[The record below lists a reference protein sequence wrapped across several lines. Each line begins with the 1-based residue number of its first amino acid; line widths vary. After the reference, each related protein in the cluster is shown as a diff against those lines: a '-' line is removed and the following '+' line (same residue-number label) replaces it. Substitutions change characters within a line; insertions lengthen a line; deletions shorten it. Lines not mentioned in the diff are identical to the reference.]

1 VEDYF
6 QLAGRP
12 HLLIVPMQFSHQKN
26 AVDNRLNKKPCQ
38 NMSDNERVTV
48 SQTKRQ
54 GQQQPHN
61 IQYSILLKLTY
72 GNYKQIPKD
81 R

>member
-1 VEDYF
+1 
-6 QLAGRP
+6 
-12 HLLIVPMQFSHQKN
+12 
-26 AVDNRLNKKPCQ
+26 
-38 NMSDNERVTV
+38 MSDNERVTV